1 MGTFSM
7 VARCPKTGAL
17 GVCVST
23 ATLAVG
29 SVVPHVEANVG
40 AIATQGYTNIKYG
53 VKGLK
58 LLRLGLSPKTA
69 LEALLKDDSQRDLR
83 QVIIIDKY
91 GRKAAH
97 TGMRTSEWRGH
108 IIGEDYVAAGNMLS
122 SSRVIEA
129 MAEAFESSAGWLADR
144 LMQALEAGDA
154 AGGDIRGKLSAA
166 LLVVGGIAMPETR
179 PILDLRVDMHKDPV
193 KELRR
198 IFEAYKIWL
207 RLR

>member
-108 IIGEDYVAAGNMLS
+108 IIGDDYVLS
-122 SSRVIEA
+122 LIH
-129 MAEAFESSAGWLADR
+129 
-144 LMQALEAGDA
+144 
-154 AGGDIRGKLSAA
+154 I
-166 LLVVGGIAMPETR
+166 
-179 PILDLRVDMHKDPV
+179 
-193 KELRR
+193 
-198 IFEAYKIWL
+198 
-207 RLR
+207 